1 MIWKLEIWKLEIS
14 KEWDKIKRK
23 EKKVMGT
30 SSTDDQS
37 SHNFA
42 FFLAYM
48 AVYNGSL
55 LIFFSRRRH
64 RSHFSFMSQRRLER
78 TCGKHRFTIFIL
90 GVHHRSLPMAVTA
103 ALTPDD
109 LYSRLAELGLAPA
122 NRKCF
127 YFSYRGRRIPWEE
140 ALGAYGVSNLSHLQ
154 LNLVILGGG
163 NQDQPTASSSRPHRE
178 RNTSRID
185 KILEAER
192 MDEDGNP
199 EPIAQPV
206 NSDPDDSDFETDK
219 NGGAST
225 SSSDSDIEEVPP
237 EDPIPS
243 TPLVPVQPSSI
254 PKKPKVP
261 KMRNAIYYFFEKVD
275 ENADGSVE
283 EGARYYKCYLGNR
296 KSHFLAHYRLF
307 KVLNSRDT
315 PPTDVELALA
325 RGSMPMT
332 PEKTTEYLEQL
343 DSISKNIKG
352 AVREAGYCLRPVDAV
367 EFRELLQYTHH
378 PARKALK
385 IPHAKSVKV
394 RIDRMSEEM
403 VASLSEMFKV
413 CYISDR
419 RLPTPPTVAYIHA
432 GTIGISFSNS
442 RPTTSPR
449 TYVGEPPLLLVD
461 FLRGSMGNANRSRP
475 LRSSRSVLL
484 GAVAA
489 GLGALVPRSLRVVRL
504 LQSLLLRA
512 TLCPEESEG

>member
-1 MIWKLEIWKLEIS
+1 
-14 KEWDKIKRK
+14 
-23 EKKVMGT
+23 
-30 SSTDDQS
+30 
-37 SHNFA
+37 
-42 FFLAYM
+42 
-48 AVYNGSL
+48 
-55 LIFFSRRRH
+55 
-64 RSHFSFMSQRRLER
+64 MSQRRLER

-122 NRKCF
+122 SRKCF
-127 YFSYRGRRIPWEE
+127 CFSYRGRRIPWEE

-163 NQDQPTASSSRPHRE
+163 NQ
-178 RNTSRID
+178 
-185 KILEAER
+185 
-192 MDEDGNP
+192 
-199 EPIAQPV
+199 
-206 NSDPDDSDFETDK
+206 DPDDSDFETDK

-296 KSHFLAHYRLF
+296 KVF
-307 KVLNSRDT
+307 KIGRKMNYNTNGAPDFTIECSPSRDT

-352 AVREAGYCLRPVDAV
+352 AVREAGYCLRRA
-367 EFRELLQYTHH
+367 
-378 PARKALK
+378 
-385 IPHAKSVKV
+385 
-394 RIDRMSEEM
+394 M
-403 VASLSEMFKV
+403 
-413 CYISDR
+413 
-419 RLPTPPTVAYIHA
+419 
-432 GTIGISFSNS
+432 
-442 RPTTSPR
+442 
-449 TYVGEPPLLLVD
+449 
-461 FLRGSMGNANRSRP
+461 GS
-475 LRSSRSVLL
+475 
-484 GAVAA
+484 
-489 GLGALVPRSLRVVRL
+489 GAL
-504 LQSLLLRA
+504 
-512 TLCPEESEG
+512 